1 MLSPELMSRLTIIVA
16 ATKANGIGA
25 NARLPWRLPKEMK
38 YFAQVTSNAPEGRQ
52 NAIIM
57 GRNTWDSIPKK
68 HRPLAKRVN
77 IVVSRNKEYNL
88 GSEDPSV
95 VLTDS
100 LDSALSLL
108 DSSNSDS
115 MKLYRGFVIGGAT
128 LYTESLS
135 RPVSSTGASV
145 GRVLLTRI
153 LSPDF
158 SDCDVF
164 MPDFL
169 KPNKEGKAE
178 WTRAA
183 HTALQEWVG
192 FGVPE
197 GEQEENG
204 VKYEFQMWMR
214 QS

>member
-1 MLSPELMSRLTIIVA
+1 MLSPKLMSRLTIVVA

-25 NARLPWRLPKEMK
+25 NTRLPWRLPKEMK
-38 YFAQVTSNAPEGRQ
+38 YFAQVTSNAPDGCQ
-52 NAIIM
+52 NAVIM
-57 GRNTWDSIPKK
+57 GRNTWESIPKK

-77 IVVSRNKEYNL
+77 IVVSRNKEYDL
-88 GSEDPSV
+88 GSEAPSV
-95 VLTDS
+95 VLKDS

-108 DSSNSDS
+108 EPSDPDATR
-115 MKLYRGFVIGGAT
+115 LHRGFVIGGAT

-135 RPVSSTGASV
+135 RPISSTGASV
-145 GRVLLTRI
+145 DRILLTRI

-158 SDCDVF
+158 SDCDAF

-169 KPNKEGKAE
+169 KPNEGKVE
-178 WTRAA
+178 WMRST

-204 VKYEFQMWMR
+204 VKYEFQMWVR